1 MNDSIE
7 SILEEVTLC
16 SEVEELLDLD
26 HLDDS
31 DSLPWFL
38 QVQAM

>member
-16 SEVEELLDLD
+16 SEVEELLN
-26 HLDDS
+26 LDDS

-38 QVQAM
+38 LDQAM